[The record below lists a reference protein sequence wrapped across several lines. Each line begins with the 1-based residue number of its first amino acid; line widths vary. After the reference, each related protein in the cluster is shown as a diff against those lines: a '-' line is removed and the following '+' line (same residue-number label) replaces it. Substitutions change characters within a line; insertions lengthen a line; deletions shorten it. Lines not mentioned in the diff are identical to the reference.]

1 MRLTVFQSG
10 KGDCLLLTS
19 ADGKR
24 VLVDGGMSDAYN
36 LHVAAALGR
45 LRADGA
51 RLDLVYVSHIDEDHI
66 SGVLRLMNDEV
77 AWRVHDFQ
85 LANGNPG
92 HRAPPR
98 PRPPEVAAIWHNAF
112 HEQVPKNAGQIED
125 LLAATASILAAGRTD
140 HDLELAAAQRD
151 LASSI
156 PQGIK
161 LSRRIGAQQ
170 LGIPLNEAFDG
181 RLGMVRE
188 PPEEI
193 ELGSLR
199 VSVIGPFAADLAKL
213 REEWD
218 DWLDENAKKLAK
230 IDARMRED
238 ADRLGTNDVSRLRA
252 AIDLQAAELGDR
264 RKVTAPNLASLM
276 LLVEEDGRTLLLTG
290 DGHADD
296 IRAGLAHAGV
306 LDARGAIHVNVL
318 KVQHHGAAFNIDE
331 EFCRLVTADNYVLC
345 GNGEHENPD
354 LRALRAILDSRLG
367 PKSKRSQNPEAGKA
381 FKLWFST
388 DVDAEAPAAARTHM
402 RAVKRLIEERAER
415 SDGRLRFRF
424 LAGDSMTFKV

>member
-1 MRLTVFQSG
+1 MRLTVFNAG

-24 VLVDGGMSDAYN
+24 VLVDGGMSDAYKR
-36 LHVAAALGR
+36 HVAGPLGR

-51 RLDLVYVSHIDEDHI
+51 KLDLVYVSHIDADHI
-66 SGVLRLMNDEV
+66 SGVLQLLDDEV

-85 LANGNPG
+85 LAHENPR
-92 HRAPPR
+92 HREPSR

-112 HEQVPKNAGQIED
+112 REQVAQNVGQVEE

-140 HDLELAAAQRD
+140 RDLELAAAQRE
-151 LASSI
+151 LASSV

-161 LSRRIGAQQ
+161 LSRRIAPEQ
-170 LGIPLNEAFDG
+170 LGIPLNEAFGG

-188 PPEEI
+188 PHEKTA
-193 ELGSLR
+193 LGRLR
-199 VSVIGPFAADLAKL
+199 ISVIGPFAADLEKL
-213 REEWD
+213 RAEWD
-218 DWLDENAKKLAK
+218 EWLRKNVDKLSK

-238 ADRLGTNDVSRLRA
+238 ADRLGTDDVSRLRA

-264 RKVTAPNLASLM
+264 SEVTAPNLASLM

-296 IRAGLAHAGV
+296 VRAGLANAGV
-306 LDARGAIHVNVL
+306 LDGRGAIHVNVL
-318 KVQHHGAAFNIDE
+318 KVQHHGAEFNIDE

-345 GNGEHENPD
+345 GNGEHHNPD
-354 LRALRAILDSRLG
+354 LGALRAILDSRLG
-367 PKSKRSQNPEAGKA
+367 PKSKRSENAKAGNA
-381 FKLWFST
+381 FKLWFSSE
-388 DVDAEAPAAARTHM
+388 VDAEAPAGAQAHM
-402 RAVKRLIEERAER
+402 RAVKRLIEARAEG
-415 SDGRLRFRF
+415 SDGRLRHRF
-424 LAGDSMTFKV
+424 LTGSSMTFKV